1 MTEAFALPHRIRLS
15 PWQRV
20 FMAATFT
27 VTLLVAISMAATAPG
42 ASKVFGAA
50 LGVVSAVMLYRIL
63 RMSLVIDAAGIT
75 SRTMEWTHRAAW
87 CDIESV
93 ELADAG
99 SVGSLS
105 TALAV
110 KVHKGR
116 PHKARKIVLRA
127 LAGYSTR
134 GTAAR
139 LEELKARFEAT
150 LADHRAGCA
159 TCGHPSDLP

>member
-1 MTEAFALPHRIRLS
+1 MTEAFVLPHRIRLS
-15 PWQRV
+15 LWQRA

-27 VTLLVAISMAATAPG
+27 VTLLLAVSVTAMAPG

-50 LGVVSAVMLYRIL
+50 MGVASAVMLHRSL
-63 RMSLVIDAAGIT
+63 RMALVIDAAGIT
-75 SRTMEWTHRAAW
+75 SRTMEWTHRASW
-87 CDIESV
+87 CEILSV

-99 SVGSLS
+99 SVGGLS

-110 KVHKGR
+110 KTSKGQ
-116 PHKARKIVLRA
+116 PHKARRLVLRA

-139 LEELKARFEAT
+139 LEKLKTRFEAT

-159 TCGHPSDLP
+159 TCGRPSDLP